1 MRNLQQSVVT
11 KSLEMI
17 TKIIQ
22 KSLNLIH
29 ISNKYAI
36 ELNNYPDKLKCNN
49 IHKKDTKEPLWSP
62 GHNTEQ
68 YSTTL

>member
-1 MRNLQQSVVT
+1 
-11 KSLEMI
+11 MI

-36 ELNNYPDKLKCNN
+36 ELNNYSDKLKCNN
-49 IHKKDTKEPLWSP
+49 IHKKDNQRAFVVTWA
-62 GHNTEQ
+62 
-68 YSTTL
+68 

>member
-49 IHKKDTKEPLWSP
+49 IHKKDTKGPL
-62 GHNTEQ
+62 
-68 YSTTL
+68 